1 MTFKSIW
8 VTGSQGFLGYELCKI
23 LSNKNVNVYRGS
35 RQSCNLLEIAEV
47 SLLLERC
54 RPELI
59 IHCAAT
65 RPRKKEDYM
74 DNRIAGE
81 NLILARTIVEASNIP
96 IVFISSMAVYGD
108 KAGSYSEKS
117 VCNPSTSYG
126 KSKFQTEKMLMKAK
140 NPTLV
145 LRIPGLFSEGRRQG
159 LVFNAVVNGLQGS
172 LLEVEED
179 GSNWSGIHI
188 TDAAHAIIDLVDAWG
203 GSSTTTINIGYPG
216 IWNKAELVKA
226 AYCLPECYESKS
238 TISSGFELELGRLRS
253 YLPHYEACMHSGLMR
268 MYRGITS

>member
-23 LSNKNVNVYRGS
+23 LSNKNVNIYRGS

-74 DNRIAGE
+74 DNRIARE

-96 IVFISSMAVYGD
+96 IGVISSMAVSGH
-108 KAGSYSEKS
+108 KAGSYREKS
-117 VCNPSTSYG
+117 VCTPSTSYG
-126 KSKFQTEKMLMKAK
+126 KS
-140 NPTLV
+140 N
-145 LRIPGLFSEGRRQG
+145 IRR
-159 LVFNAVVNGLQGS
+159 
-172 LLEVEED
+172 
-179 GSNWSGIHI
+179 
-188 TDAAHAIIDLVDAWG
+188 
-203 GSSTTTINIGYPG
+203 
-216 IWNKAELVKA
+216 KR
-226 AYCLPECYESKS
+226 C
-238 TISSGFELELGRLRS
+238 
-253 YLPHYEACMHSGLMR
+253 
-268 MYRGITS
+268 